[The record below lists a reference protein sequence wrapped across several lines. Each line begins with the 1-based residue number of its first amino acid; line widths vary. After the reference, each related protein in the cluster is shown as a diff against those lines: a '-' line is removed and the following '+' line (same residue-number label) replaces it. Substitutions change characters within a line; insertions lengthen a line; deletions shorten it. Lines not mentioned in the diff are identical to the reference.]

1 MTENES
7 QIIHVGICYG
17 NQKQAEEIAL
27 ADCQELADSYKVPC
41 DLTIVN
47 MCSGKTSEG
56 IAFPRQTSRTIWG
69 FKESKDPKAMNWEEV
84 FAKNPGL
91 IGKGN

>member
-1 MTENES
+1 MPENES

-17 NQKQAEEIAL
+17 NQKRVEEIAL
-27 ADCQELADSYKVPC
+27 ADCQELANSYDVPC

-47 MCSGKTSEG
+47 IDSGETSEG
-56 IAFPRQTSRTIWG
+56 TAFPQTSKTIWG
-69 FKESKDPKAMNWEEV
+69 FSEAKGSKAMNWEKV
-84 FAKNPGL
+84 FAQRPGL